1 MIMHRGAAR
10 QSVALRRVNRHHR
23 NRWASETSSPTASSA
38 GPRRWSTK
46 IRCAA
51 SAAPPARAAPPP
63 ASTTAGLYGGID
75 NSSWVAELVAE
86 LVWPRDLETFQ
97 RMRRSDH
104 QVEAILRS
112 IELPIEQGQFAVRPP
127 PDPTAEEQ
135 TISDKIEDAYLRR
148 LDGGWE
154 MAVRAALTHLQ
165 YGFSVLEET
174 WEPRDGLVLPRRLS
188 YRPQISITGER
199 RDDEGRLLALNQTTD
214 RDDVDLPVEKILIFT
229 TNRLSPDQ
237 WRGTSLLRSAYKAW
251 LLKDQAERI
260 TAIGHQRWSAGIPI
274 ASEAWSTRK
283 ESQSTSPSRSGRPS
297 STRSKPSKRTEQA
310 YLYIPSG
317 FEAGI
322 LDRQGRA
329 QTPLDWVRHLD
340 DAMARAILAL
350 HLTLGGSTSGSRSL
364 GTSFIDVFLHAVQA
378 WGSKFCD
385 VINEQS
391 IRPLVDFNWPGQQR
405 YPRVAVRNIYATSL
419 ERLGYLMQ
427 SGVLR
432 PTVALE
438 RFVYESLGIDYAPGD
453 IGSQT
458 EAAEEV
464 AEAGAD
470 KTQARMLQDIQARL
484 DAMSGGRRSEEL
496 RKEQA
501 FRDMMAEREMD
512 TDRMTDMERRVKDLE
527 DA

>member
-1 MIMHRGAAR
+1 MGVRDFLTNRI
-10 QSVALRRVNRHHR
+10 LRRPKAQVNENQMRRERGTTSPGR
-23 NRWASETSSPTASSA
+23 NAA
-38 GPRRWSTK
+38 GFYNS
-46 IRCAA
+46 
-51 SAAPPARAAPPP
+51 
-63 ASTTAGLYGGID
+63 GLYGGID

-127 PDPTAEEQ
+127 PEATAQEQ
-135 TISDKIEDAYLRR
+135 MIADTIEDAYLRR

-214 RDDVDLPVEKILIFT
+214 RDDVDLPVEKILIFA

-260 TAIGHQRWSAGIPI
+260 TAIGHQRWSAGIPLI
-274 ASEAWSTRK
+274 RGMVDKEGKPINVSTQEREAIIQTLKELESTD
-283 ESQSTSPSRSGRPS
+283 
-297 STRSKPSKRTEQA
+297 QA
-310 YLYIPSG
+310 YLYVPSG

-385 VINEQS
+385 VVNEQS
-391 IRPLVDFNWPGQQR
+391 IRPLVDFNWGPQQR

-432 PTVALE
+432 PTEALE

-458 EAAEEV
+458 ETAEDV

-501 FRDMMAEREMD
+501 FRDMMAERERD
-512 TDRMTDMERRVKDLE
+512 TDRMTDMERRVKELE